1 MGVWMGL
8 FSEFFF
14 VVEMSLKGG
23 TDDMGDLESDD
34 R

>member
-14 VVEMSLKGG
+14 VEMSLKGG